1 MPAAALTAGP
11 SLSGMLEMI
20 LLKTG
25 FVVPVDDRRRAGMV
39 EEWLRYAS
47 PESLSLFMFREPA
60 DVARAA
66 LQDLRDALS
75 QLPAESTAEEIQNV
89 V

>member
-1 MPAAALTAGP
+1 MIDGTLAWSTKGCAMP
-11 SLSGMLEMI
+11 
-20 LLKTG
+20 
-25 FVVPVDDRRRAGMV
+25 RRR
-39 EEWLRYAS
+39 S
-47 PESLSLFMFREPA
+47 SFMYREPA

-75 QLPAESTAEEIQNV
+75 QLPAESRAEEIQNV

>member
-1 MPAAALTAGP
+1 
-11 SLSGMLEMI
+11 MLEMI

-25 FVVPVDDRRRAGMV
+25 FFVPVDDRRHAGMV
-39 EEWLRYAS
+39 DERLRYAS
-47 PESLSLFMFREPA
+47 PESLSLFMYREPA

-75 QLPAESTAEEIQNV
+75 QLPAESRAEEIQNV